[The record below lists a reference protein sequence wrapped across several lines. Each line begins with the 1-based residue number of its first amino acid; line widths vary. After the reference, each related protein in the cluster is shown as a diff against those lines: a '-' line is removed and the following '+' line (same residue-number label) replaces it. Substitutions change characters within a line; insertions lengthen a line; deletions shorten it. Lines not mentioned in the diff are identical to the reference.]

1 MKYLLAVCMLF
12 IATCNPVYA
21 STTANLGLTLVDS
34 DSTFNGKFKHNVEHG
49 KWQSNYEAAYIYKK
63 ADGVEKTNDFYF
75 QFKENYELTDKS
87 YVIGVAQLDYDKFRT
102 AYDMRTVVG
111 AGYGYKL
118 LRTEKWKASN
128 EISLAFLKSDSNEVI
143 LRNSL
148 WVSYK
153 FSENF
158 SLTNKILYESG
169 NDMYLRNS
177 TDLMYKLTDKV
188 SIGVGNTY
196 TDSIATKNIF
206 TINLAIKFK

>member
-1 MKYLLAVCMLF
+1 MKYLLITCLLF
-12 IATCNPVYA
+12 ISVCNPVFA

-34 DSTFNGKFKHNVEHG
+34 DATFNGKFKHNVEKG

-63 ADGVEKTNDFYF
+63 SDGIEKTNDFYF
-75 QFKENYELTDKS
+75 QFKENYELSDKS

-118 LRTEKWKASN
+118 LRTEKWKVSN
-128 EISLAFLKSDSNEVI
+128 EVSLAFLKSDNNEVI
-143 LRNSL
+143 VRNSL
-148 WVSYK
+148 WATYK
-153 FSENF
+153 FSPNF
-158 SLTNKILYESG
+158 SLTNKLLYESG

-177 TDLMYKLTDKV
+177 TDLMYKLTDKI

-196 TDSIATKNIF
+196 TDSITTKNIF

>member
-1 MKYLLAVCMLF
+1 M
-12 IATCNPVYA
+12 
-21 STTANLGLTLVDS
+21 TLVDS
-34 DSTFNGKFKHNVEHG
+34 DATFNGKFKHNVEKG

-63 ADGVEKTNDFYF
+63 SDGIEKTNDFYF
-75 QFKENYELTDKS
+75 QFKENYELSDKS

-118 LRTEKWKASN
+118 LRTEKWKVSN
-128 EISLAFLKSDSNEVI
+128 EVSLAFLKSDNNEVI
-143 LRNSL
+143 VRNSL
-148 WVSYK
+148 WATYK
-153 FSENF
+153 FSPNF
-158 SLTNKILYESG
+158 SLTNKLLYESG

-177 TDLMYKLTDKV
+177 TDLMYKLTDKI

>member
-1 MKYLLAVCMLF
+1 MRYFLAACVLF
-12 IATCNPVYA
+12 ISTCNPVFA

-34 DSTFNGKFKHNVEHG
+34 DATFNGKFKHNVEKG

-63 ADGVEKTNDFYF
+63 SDGVEKTNDAYF

-102 AYDMRTVVG
+102 AYDMRTVLG
-111 AGYGYKL
+111 AGHGYKI

-128 EISLAFLKSDSNEVI
+128 EVSLAFLKSDSNELIV
-143 LRNSL
+143 RNSL
-148 WVSYK
+148 WVTYK
-153 FSENF
+153 VSPNL
-158 SLTNKILYESG
+158 SLTNKLLYESG

-177 TDLMYKLTDKV
+177 TDLMYKLTDKI

-196 TDSIATKNIF
+196 TDSISTKNIF

>member
-1 MKYLLAVCMLF
+1 MKSLLVLF
-12 IATCNPVYA
+12 TLLFATCQPLYA

-34 DSTFNGKFKHNVEHG
+34 DSTFNGKFKHNVEKG

-111 AGYGYKL
+111 AGYGYKI

-206 TINLAIKFK
+206 TINWAIKFK